1 MQLAKMPLPAANH
14 PMGRLLGYQP
24 LKIFLDE
31 LPREGVRLQRRY
43 RAARGPDGSSY
54 VWIGRLRSTGS
65 GASKRREGIDQAA
78 FDFVSQD
85 DPMRPGYLRLSE
97 DIRASLFDL
106 CDCETRRNG
115 VTRVGQGLLTSLE
128 RKRDTEICP
137 RTNVA
142 SLPDGS
148 SAP

>member
-1 MQLAKMPLPAANH
+1 LECLTIYRPLAVHVVDRSIDGLGQLFAIQINH
-14 PMGRLLGYQP
+14 LAGCKTKP
-24 LKIFLDE
+24 KT
-31 LPREGVRLQRRY
+31 V
-43 RAARGPDGSSY
+43 
-54 VWIGRLRSTGS
+54 
-65 GASKRREGIDQAA
+65 ASKRREGIDQAA

-85 DPMRPGYLRLSE
+85 DPTRPGYLRLSE

-115 VTRVGQGLLTSLE
+115 VTRVGQGVLTSLE

-142 SLPDGS
+142 SLPDGIDERLP
-148 SAP
+148 AREACPLPCT